1 MRIASPEAQSH
12 NRAEASEDAVT
23 KYAASTE
30 KTQSQ
35 THRWWPFSVRSRV
48 NPSRFHSFT
57 VLSLLAVANSLPS
70 GDNKHFNTYA
80 SCAWS
85 LR

>member
-35 THRWWPFSVRSRV
+35 THRWWPLNTRSSV

-57 VLSLLAVANSLPS
+57 VLSELVVASSLQS
-70 GDNKHFNTYA
+70 GDSRHFNTYA
-80 SCAWS
+80 LCAWS
-85 LR
+85 L